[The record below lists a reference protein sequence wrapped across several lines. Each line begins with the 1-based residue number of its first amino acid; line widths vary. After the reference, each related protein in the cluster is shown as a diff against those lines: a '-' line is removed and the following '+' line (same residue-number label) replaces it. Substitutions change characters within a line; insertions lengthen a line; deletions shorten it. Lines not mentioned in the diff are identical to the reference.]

1 VSAFQSS
8 RVASNR
14 WTKAYSL
21 LAALHCA
28 LQIGLQSGA
37 YADNHATAL
46 SFEAIVSNTTL
57 TPEPF
62 AILEQ
67 DGDITLCTNI
77 PQRFGGPDP
86 CTRVS
91 FNDSSPERV
100 VIISS
105 RFTASLE
112 PEIPNEIELEGLEK
126 GEKIDVGPECL
137 QTFPWVFDVL
147 VDKFVRPAS
156 PSHMLI

>member
-1 VSAFQSS
+1 VSVFQSS

-21 LAALHCA
+21 LAALHCV
-28 LQIGLQSGA
+28 LQIGLQFGA
-37 YADNHATAL
+37 YANNHATAL
-46 SFEAIVSNTTL
+46 SFETTVSNTSL
-57 TPEPF
+57 TPKPF

-67 DGDITLCTNI
+67 DGDLTLCTNI

-91 FNDSSPERV
+91 FNDSSPEGV
-100 VIISS
+100 VNLSS

-112 PEIPNEIELEGLEK
+112 PGILNEIELEGLEK

-137 QTFPWVFDVL
+137 QTFPWVFDVS
-147 VDKFVRPAS
+147 VDKFVHPAS
-156 PSHMLI
+156 PPHMLI